1 MIPVAEAL
9 AQTVGVNRA
18 CATLALPRS
27 AVYRAR
33 PPRVE
38 KPAAPRPTPARALSE
53 GEKIVVRD
61 TLNSERF
68 QDSAPREVYAT
79 LLDEQQYLCSV
90 PTMYRILRENQ
101 EIRERR
107 NQVRHPNY
115 TKPELLAT
123 GPNQV
128 WSWDI
133 TKLLGPVTWTYFFLY
148 VMLDIFSRF
157 VVGWLIAE
165 RESAE
170 LAQALIAEAC
180 TRQSISPDQLTIH
193 ADRGGPMT
201 AKPVALL
208 LADLGV
214 VKSHSRPHVSN
225 DNPFSEAHF
234 KTLKYHPTF
243 PDRFGSQVDARA
255 WAQPLFRWYN
265 WEHHHTSLGLLT
277 PGAVHY
283 GQALH
288 LWTNRQLVLQQAY
301 LAHPERFVKG
311 VPQPPVLPTEAW
323 INPPKAE
330 AAHPEATPAQPGVDT
345 EVRH

>member
-1 MIPVAEAL
+1 MIPVAEEL

-18 CATLALPRS
+18 CATLAVPRS

-33 PPRVE
+33 QPRVA
-38 KPAAPRPTPARALSE
+38 KPVTPRPTPARALSLAE
-53 GEKIVVRD
+53 QTVVRE

-68 QDSAPREVYAT
+68 QDSPPREVYAT
-79 LLDEQQYLCSV
+79 LLDEQRYLCSV
-90 PTMYRILRENQ
+90 PTMYRILRENR

-107 NQVRHPNY
+107 NQLRHPPY
-115 TKPELLAT
+115 AKPELLAT

-133 TKLLGPVTWTYFFLY
+133 TKLLGPVTWVYLYLY
-148 VMLDIFSRF
+148 VLLDIFSRF

-165 RESAE
+165 REAAE
-170 LAQALIAEAC
+170 LAQALIAESC
-180 TRQSISPDQLTIH
+180 TRQNISPDQLTIH

-214 VKSHSRPHVSN
+214 VKSHSRPHVSD
-225 DNPFSEAHF
+225 DNPFSEAQF

-243 PDRFGSQVDARA
+243 PGRFGSPADARL
-255 WAQPLFRWYN
+255 WARPFFRWYN
-265 WEHHHTSLGLLT
+265 WEHHHTGLGLMT
-277 PGAVHY
+277 PAAIHC
-283 GQALH
+283 GQAAQ
-288 LWTNRQLVLQQAY
+288 LWTDRQRVLQLAY
-301 LAHPERFVKG
+301 VTHPERFVKG
-311 VPQPPVLPTEAW
+311 LPQPPALPTEVW

-330 AAHPEATPAQPGVDT
+330 AARPQAAPTQPGVDT